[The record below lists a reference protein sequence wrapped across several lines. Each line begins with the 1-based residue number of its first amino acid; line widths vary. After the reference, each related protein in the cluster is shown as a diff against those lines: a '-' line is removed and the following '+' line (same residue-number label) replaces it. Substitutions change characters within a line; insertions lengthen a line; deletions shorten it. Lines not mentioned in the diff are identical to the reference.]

1 MARFGACDQ
10 IALLLLA
17 VSMARDLSWASP
29 QQNAVMACELMVK
42 SKCHHLIQ
50 SACTCRPGSGRLAR

>member
-1 MARFGACDQ
+1 MPFPYICDAGGASYGAAWRMARFGACDQ

-29 QQNAVMACELMVK
+29 QQNAVMAW
-42 SKCHHLIQ
+42 SKANVTI
-50 SACTCRPGSGRLAR
+50 